1 MKESHHFKH
10 SEREKKESNNHN
22 HIKDEEVNNI
32 CFLSLN
38 NIALKAFKDQE
49 IDKIRQSECLFTDSL
64 LKPSINFIVND
75 PMSTYCKTLFSHFE
89 CKNRFDLKE
98 LETKIRW
105 ERSQVKSKTEESIY

>member
-10 SEREKKESNNHN
+10 SEHEKKESKN
-22 HIKDEEVNNI
+22 HIKDEEVNTI
-32 CFLSLN
+32 CFLSLK
-38 NIALKAFKDQE
+38 NITLKAFKDQE
-49 IDKIRQSECLFTDSL
+49 IEKVRQSECLFTDSF
-64 LKPSINFIVND
+64 LKPSINFLVND
-75 PMSTYCKTLFSHFE
+75 PMSAYCKTLFSHFE